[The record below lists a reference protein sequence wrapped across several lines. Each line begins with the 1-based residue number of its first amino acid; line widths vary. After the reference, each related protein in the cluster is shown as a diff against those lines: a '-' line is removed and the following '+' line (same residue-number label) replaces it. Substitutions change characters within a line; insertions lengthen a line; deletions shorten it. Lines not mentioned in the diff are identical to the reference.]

1 MELCVQSILVLAAL
15 GVASATDYITQT
27 FTDPTNTGV
36 FNHLVINKNTGKLY
50 IGAVNRMYHLRDDI
64 TQIRSITTGP
74 HMDNPNCPPEGDCVC
89 SSDCENYER
98 TFLDSISKALTIDYG
113 AGRLIYCTNLF
124 QGHCVKHDL
133 EDISVKDDPTFT
145 AIVSNDEVS
154 SVVMFVAPGPP
165 NDANVLYLG
174 VTRSTEGLSA
184 YKDLIPAIASRNL
197 ATFRLASSGFT
208 ATKKEL
214 ETQQRDVFRVD
225 YIYGFSSGGF
235 SYFLSVQKQSVD
247 VAVHNYVTR
256 IIRVCQKDPNY
267 YSYTEV
273 PLECNHDGENYNI
286 LRAAYKAHPGGD
298 LARDLGLAHIPPLSD
313 MDDVLFG
320 LFSKSQPQSMEP
332 MGDSVLC
339 VFTLQAIRRI
349 FTESIQNCF
358 NGIGNTG
365 PMHIVSPQPCI
376 PTVSHIL
383 THLP

>member
-1 MELCVQSILVLAAL
+1 MEQCIQPLLVFVLL
-15 GVASATDYITQT
+15 GVAIAADDITRT

-36 FNHLVINKNTGKLY
+36 FNHLVISSNTGQIY
-50 IGAVNRMYHLRDDI
+50 IGAVNRMYQLTEDVEEV
-64 TQIRSITTGP
+64 RSITTGP
-74 HMDNPNCPPEGDCVC
+74 QYDNPKCPPKGDCVC

-98 TFLDSISKALTIDYG
+98 SYLDSINKALTIDYG
-113 AGRLIYCTNLF
+113 AWRLIYCTNLF

-165 NDANVLYLG
+165 NDTNVLYLG
-174 VTRSTEGLSA
+174 VTRSTGGLGA
-184 YKDLIPAIASRNL
+184 YRDLIPAIASRNL
-197 ATFRLASSGFT
+197 ATFRLVSSGFT
-208 ATKKEL
+208 ATKKEF

-256 IIRVCQKDPNY
+256 IIRVCQKDLYY

-273 PLECNHDGENYNI
+273 PLECNHDGDNYNI

-376 PTVSHIL
+376 PTVSMI
-383 THLP
+383 